1 MSPGYGGGAEPSGG
15 VTVRS
20 VPTAE
25 YDATINRM
33 LDAFSLPAD
42 VRLWVTAT
50 LEDGRVAVTVHAG
63 AGDVTGAVEVSPS
76 AALDEALA
84 AILAANRPMA
94 EADLKMGLARTM
106 AAAFAGRV
114 G

>member
-1 MSPGYGGGAEPSGG
+1 MSHGGGSEPSGG

-25 YDATINRM
+25 YDATITRM
-33 LDAFSLPAD
+33 LGAFTLPAD
-42 VRLWVTAT
+42 VRLWLTAT
-50 LEDGRVAVTVHAG
+50 LENGRVAVTVHAG
-63 AGDVTGAVEVSPS
+63 AGDVTGAVDVPSS

-84 AILAANRPMA
+84 ALLAASRAAA